1 MSNKN
6 LANRFKENYSIW
18 KNHCLKTENYFI
30 VFNKFAD
37 EKLKNIN
44 GNSLKLYIYLGI
56 HSDTYTGEVWHSIKT
71 IAEYFEKSERTIR
84 IWMKGLEDLNLI
96 YRLQLDLNSESH
108 TFLQPYIFRSD
119 NRVEKYTYS
128 FRINNLDIRD
138 KLLLI
143 FFEDKISNLTKKYF
157 KNKVY
162 LLVDEKEITITSY
175 TPINNSIR
183 NYAKFLNENLKE
195 IIDLYIETNIET
207 NNKDWSF
214 ESYKKK
220 KKALDLIGSRKM

>member
-1 MSNKN
+1 
-6 LANRFKENYSIW
+6 
-18 KNHCLKTENYFI
+18 
-30 VFNKFAD
+30 
-37 EKLKNIN
+37 
-44 GNSLKLYIYLGI
+44 
-56 HSDTYTGEVWHSIKT
+56 
-71 IAEYFEKSERTIR
+71 
-84 IWMKGLEDLNLI
+84 MKGLEDLNLI

-220 KKALDLIGSRKM
+220 KKAVDLIASRKM